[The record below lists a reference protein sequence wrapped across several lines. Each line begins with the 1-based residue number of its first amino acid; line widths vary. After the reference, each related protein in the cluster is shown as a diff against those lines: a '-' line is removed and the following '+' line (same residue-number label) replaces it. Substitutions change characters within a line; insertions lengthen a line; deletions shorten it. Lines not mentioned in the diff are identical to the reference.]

1 MKYSSNGVPIDN
13 FIKDQ
18 WTGRLI
24 TNNKNIPMYFLNEE
38 HGLIKSVFDMYANFA
53 TKIPESFSLTQYQP
67 ELNYYLVEVMKM
79 SYEDAVFG

>member
-1 MKYSSNGVPIDN
+1 
-13 FIKDQ
+13 
-18 WTGRLI
+18 
-24 TNNKNIPMYFLNEE
+24 MYFLNEE